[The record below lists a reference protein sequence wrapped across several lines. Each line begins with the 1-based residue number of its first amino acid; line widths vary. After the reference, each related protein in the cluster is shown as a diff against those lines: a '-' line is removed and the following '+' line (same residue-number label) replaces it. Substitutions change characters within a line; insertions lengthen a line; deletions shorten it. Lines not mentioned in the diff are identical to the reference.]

1 MKKQKNFLSFASYNN
16 ILFFK
21 KKFVHARKKKKFL
34 SHFVELSH
42 QRVLKFWQLRRGGEV
57 NEEEIRQALLKKA
70 IGFESDEIVEE
81 YTADENGNAIL
92 SKRKITKKFNPPD
105 INALRFLLEQS
116 SLEDDF
122 SKMTDEELLK
132 EKERLLQ
139 LLKEKEK
146 EENENGNL

>member
-1 MKKQKNFLSFASYNN
+1 M
-16 ILFFK
+16 
-21 KKFVHARKKKKFL
+21 
-34 SHFVELSH
+34 
-42 QRVLKFWQLRRGGEV
+42 
-57 NEEEIRQALLKKA
+57 NEEQIKDALLKKA
-70 IGFESDEIVEE
+70 LGYESDEIVEE
-81 YTADENGNAIL
+81 YTTDENGQAVL

-116 SLEDDF
+116 SLSDDEI
-122 SKMTDEELLK
+122 SHMTDSQLVQ

>member
-1 MKKQKNFLSFASYNN
+1 MDKSCKE
-16 ILFFK
+16 
-21 KKFVHARKKKKFL
+21 RKC
-34 SHFVELSH
+34 
-42 QRVLKFWQLRRGGEV
+42 QV
-57 NEEEIRQALLKKA
+57 NEEQIKDALLKKA
-70 IGFESDEIVEE
+70 LGYESDEIVEE
-81 YTADENGNAIL
+81 YTTDENGQAVL

-116 SLEDDF
+116 SLSDDEI
-122 SKMTDEELLK
+122 SHMTDSQLIQ